1 MLKEHATHF
10 YLEDKCNC
18 AEAVVLAANA
28 EYNLGLSDDVCKLVG
43 GFGAGVSC
51 GSTCGALLGAISVYG
66 VMKMGRRAMET
77 YGFNKKCGDLARD
90 FMERMGDSNCSALII
105 FTDKFLK
112 LISRECRNLC
122 WDKKSAIF

>member
-51 GSTCGALLGAISVYG
+51 GSTCGALLGEKNLVRLAIASVIIALVLYMIFSGLRSVNLPRGTIGFLRNFALFLESIVAG
-66 VMKMGRRAMET
+66 VKG
-77 YGFNKKCGDLARD
+77 
-90 FMERMGDSNCSALII
+90 I
-105 FTDKFLK
+105 FG
-112 LISRECRNLC
+112 
-122 WDKKSAIF
+122 